1 MAEVLLFHHAQ
12 GQTEG
17 LKAFADELR
26 NAGHTVHT
34 PDLFDGPLAVH
45 ARPGSAFPG
54 GGSPY
59 VWAGERLRGDSA
71 SHLRR
76 APGWRELP
84 AGSIPAASMKF
95 RLAGKSCRDGG

>member
-84 AGSIPAASMKF
+84 AGSIPAATQFLSPVV
-95 RLAGKSCRDGG
+95 AA